1 MVRRI
6 APPQEH
12 PEAGVLARLREVAA
26 ERHRLEQEEAAL
38 VRRARV
44 AGFSWEAI
52 AQSLGVSRQAVHK
65 KYGRR

>member
-1 MVRRI
+1 MVKRV
-6 APPQEH
+6 APPEELPEH
-12 PEAGVLARLREVAA
+12 GILARLRDVAA

-38 VRRARV
+38 VRRARN

-52 AQSLGVSRQAVHK
+52 AGSLGVTRQAVHK